1 MLAIMAKRV
10 GYWLGSCLG
19 LPTPGLDLGEVF
31 AFWVSLDA
39 FVVLS
44 GAVLTAYVG
53 ISGLLA
59 RMAKDRCLPQ
69 FILRKV
75 CGGGGGVCTEVVLHA
90 GSAFV
95 FLRFSVPTPVCVF
108 SLSTEE

>member
-1 MLAIMAKRV
+1 MAKRV
-10 GYWLGSCLG
+10 GFWAGESLGIQG
-19 LPTPGLDLGEVF
+19 PGVDLGEVF
-31 AFWVSLDA
+31 SFWVSVDA

-53 ISGLLA
+53 ISGLIA

-75 CGGGGGVCTEVVLHA
+75 GFFA
-90 GSAFV
+90 S
-95 FLRFSVPTPVCVF
+95 P
-108 SLSTEE
+108 

>member
-10 GYWLGSCLG
+10 GYWAGGCLG

-69 FILRKV
+69 FMLRKV
-75 CGGGGGVCTEVVLHA
+75 SCVCCCCFVDGDDGEDIVIGVVVVDGGCW
-90 GSAFV
+90 
-95 FLRFSVPTPVCVF
+95 
-108 SLSTEE
+108 

>member
-10 GYWLGSCLG
+10 GFWAGSSLG
-19 LPTPGLDLGEVF
+19 LQQPGDIDLGEVF

-59 RMAKDRCLPQ
+59 RMSKDRCLPQ
-69 FILRKV
+69 FMLAKVLILP
-75 CGGGGGVCTEVVLHA
+75 G
-90 GSAFV
+90 
-95 FLRFSVPTPVCVF
+95 
-108 SLSTEE
+108 